1 MRFKKSMSVF
11 LSLLLFL
18 SIIFPSGTIASA
30 SETTGNSEIVS
41 VSENL
46 EPVENEAVQTLEAET
61 QEAEQKEAEN
71 VQEENDQVNVAAEE
85 DTVSEEN
92 NSLPENNDESKEDE
106 QMQEPTKG
114 DTVPVDV
121 ALNSEESEDVSASED
136 TEPVENDPVQTSES
150 ETQEAEQKETANVQE
165 ENDQVN
171 AAAEEDAVSEE
182 KEGSSENNGELKE
195 DEQMQEPTKGDTV
208 PVDETLDS
216 EASQAVEITEPEK
229 NTDLSEKL
237 QDENTVSDDV
247 PAQEEE
253 AETDPIS
260 TNEDEAADENVNMVD
275 VPQGRSLLPLKEIRA
290 YLTLQ
295 DYDEEQIKN
304 MPLDDVLHMLRD
316 SEGNII
322 EIPESATAVWTYF
335 KDENDNILKDEYH
348 VIDRNET
355 VDLSLFEYTKD
366 YTMELIV
373 GSGNQLDTNNVRYL
387 VKVYLTSSI
396 SETVDYKLYMEGDD
410 GSREEIVPE
419 RISTASGGMA
429 GLDLGFDMTSTIFIV
444 PSHQEGAEYYLG
456 ITSTADDHPDIKTD
470 VYTFEEFQKF
480 LIGVGGTPI
489 TNQILNQDM
498 TQMGAGYKGI
508 YDAPTTVLDWK
519 NIFFMVYTDTSTDTL
534 VSYDMV
540 AFSVV
545 ADGTYATGSIL
556 AYQDGKMVDATCL
569 SADYVDVNGVVIDG
583 GSGTLEGTDVIHGLY
598 YMLDE
603 EYSIDDA
610 YYCAINIHSEVW
622 ENPYEHVEKAVVGL
636 YDSLE
641 EAENQEDIKNQ
652 LFPTDQ
658 NTLPYGYKADYN
670 YENGGVYFSVFL
682 DDNSV
687 WKFEVRVM
695 GYDPQ
700 YDTDYV
706 MSFNEAPVIGSQ
718 DPWFRV
724 TGVNDVDGNPLA
736 AYVVENGKEINMDT
750 MYGYGYQTI
759 LIQDDVTQIQ
769 PSLWYANTD
778 DVKVTSIYINNGQP
792 FQAGDIIDCP
802 NQETNVTFHVTI
814 EDGNGLHTKNY
825 NVKFVKKTS
834 GAKLY
839 VADPKGGD
847 DGATVRSVFLDEYFE
862 FKHDIFIANVG
873 DEPLTG
879 LRVELNATNV
889 KLDDYWTVGGENND
903 TLAPFTTV
911 SSTTEYGELPNVAKI
926 RLLPDGDGEIDGTLT
941 IYADGQEPVVIK
953 LSGRAQNP
961 KITTS
966 NLDEA
971 VKYVPYSYMVTTNN
985 MYDWTDVE
993 FTMTGELPEGV
1004 EFIKSTGEIYGVP
1017 QETGEFP
1024 ISVTA
1029 NFKSDTYQFD
1039 SSSVDLTLKVKDNTN
1054 TNVYEA
1060 TDEGYEIL
1068 DSIGSDETGTYDFV
1082 LTEDGDQMFV
1092 SNGEFDNF
1100 VDLWLNGEKLI
1111 EGEDY
1116 TKVAGSTRI
1125 TIRSQTFKNKANQDG
1140 YNTIAAEFR
1149 ESDSENNELRRT
1161 AQNFRLNL
1169 SSTTDPD
1176 EGTTDPDGGTTNPG
1190 GGTTDPDGDTTNPG
1204 GGTTNPGGG
1213 TSNPGEGTT
1222 NPGGGTTNPGGST
1235 TNSGGSATNS
1245 DENITN
1251 VSVNDEVTDNKEQN
1265 VEILVN
1271 LVDADDNPLAGYT
1284 VEIHS
1289 TPQSKITDEEGQ
1301 ARFREIEF
1309 GKHTVYVKNSSGEI
1323 LAQKDLVVQQG
1334 KTLALSGDTIT
1345 TDYGTKFALKIQ
1357 LDEGQLSFILVQN
1370 VTETGDSNNI
1380 TLWLSLFVL
1389 SGLFLTEAVIWY
1401 MKRVRN
1407 NRREEI

>member
-30 SETTGNSEIVS
+30 SETTENSEIVS

-85 DTVSEEN
+85 DT
-92 NSLPENNDESKEDE
+92 
-106 QMQEPTKG
+106 
-114 DTVPVDV
+114 
-121 ALNSEESEDVSASED
+121 
-136 TEPVENDPVQTSES
+136 EPVENDPVQTSES

-171 AAAEEDAVSEE
+171 AAAKEDAVSEE

-208 PVDETLDS
+208 PVDKTLDS
-216 EASQAVEITEPEK
+216 EASEAVEITEPEK

-275 VPQGRSLLPLKEIRA
+275 VPQGRSLLPLKEIEA
-290 YLTLQ
+290 YLILSGYT
-295 DYDEEQIKN
+295 EQELTS
-304 MPLDDVLHMLRD
+304 MPVDTMLSLLKD
-316 SEGNII
+316 SEGETVSIEKDATTIWRYILDDSGIETYEEYSIGNDEKINLYPGDGVESFQMEII
-322 EIPESATAVWTYF
+322 VGNDGQLNPKNKRYIIYVELTDNFEEDLDVEIYIQDS
-335 KDENDNILKDEYH
+335 DENRIQAVPENCNEWTFMYSDGVTE
-348 VIDRNET
+348 ET
-355 VDLSLFEYTKD
+355 VFDLSFGADFPGALSD
-366 YTMELIV
+366 H
-373 GSGNQLDTNNVRYL
+373 G
-387 VKVYLTSSI
+387 
-396 SETVDYKLYMEGDD
+396 TVLLNIKSKL
-410 GSREEIVPE
+410 
-419 RISTASGGMA
+419 
-429 GLDLGFDMTSTIFIV
+429 
-444 PSHQEGAEYYLG
+444 AE
-456 ITSTADDHPDIKTD
+456 DPRVDIKIYPVL
-470 VYTFEEFQKF
+470 VYDFGYVTIKKD
-480 LIGVGGTPI
+480 IAS
-489 TNQILNQDM
+489 QILNQDM
-498 TQMGAGYKGI
+498 GQLGTGYQISGEKNTDETFQMVTYINGVEYSSRYIGVRYWNWYPRHEGKLFVKDNNQKNEVYENI
-508 YDAPTTVLDWK
+508 TTNFDAENK
-519 NIFFMVYTDTSTDTL
+519 
-534 VSYDMV
+534 VSEITFKLKDN
-540 AFSVV
+540 
-545 ADGTYATGSIL
+545 
-556 AYQDGKMVDATCL
+556 L
-569 SADYVDVNGVVIDG
+569 SASDSYYFDYDFVMQKNYGENSGEVTNYDGLVKKVVIG
-583 GSGTLEGTDVIHGLY
+583 H
-598 YMLDE
+598 
-603 EYSIDDA
+603 
-610 YYCAINIHSEVW
+610 
-622 ENPYEHVEKAVVGL
+622 
-636 YDSLE
+636 YDSIE
-641 EAENQEDIKNQ
+641 EAEEAGAKDITGDILRNGYLSRFDGKGLDITVFKHYRLSQ
-652 LFPTDQ
+652 SFP
-658 NTLPYGYKADYN
+658 LI
-670 YENGGVYFSVFL
+670 
-682 DDNSV
+682 
-687 WKFEVRVM
+687 
-695 GYDPQ
+695 
-700 YDTDYV
+700 YDTLADKVNIKVVQNKNAMRDYT
-706 MSFNEAPVIGSQ
+706 EAPVIGET

-724 TGVNDVDGNPLA
+724 TGANDAEGN
-736 AYVVENGKEINMDT
+736 AYNTYIVENGKNINIDT
-750 MYGYGYQTI
+750 MYGYGYQTVFVNEDI
-759 LIQDDVTQIQ
+759 ESFVPTFWKANDEAVSIDRIYANGREFQEGSELWFPDGENMLDVTFSVII
-769 PSLWYANTD
+769 TD
-778 DVKVTSIYINNGQP
+778 KNGS
-792 FQAGDIIDCP
+792 
-802 NQETNVTFHVTI
+802 HS
-814 EDGNGLHTKNY
+814 KNY
-825 NVKFVKKTS
+825 DVTFVKKAS
-834 GAKLY
+834 GSQLY
-839 VADPKGGD
+839 VAGPLDPD
-847 DGATVRSVFLDEYFE
+847 VRSVFLDEYFE

-966 NLDEA
+966 DLDEA

-1029 NFKSDTYQFD
+1029 NFKSDTYQFE

-1176 EGTTDPDGGTTNPG
+1176 EGTTDPDEGTTNPG

-1213 TSNPGEGTT
+1213 TTNPGGGTTNPGGGTSNPGEGTTNPGGGTT

-1345 TDYGTKFALKIQ
+1345 ADYGTKFALKIQ